1 MKYYKKNYD
10 LILIKLLFYIFP
22 IIMMMVSGYITFY
35 VSILTILSITFLIKN
50 KFKIILSFSDYIILI
65 FFLFSFIVTL
75 LNYKNND
82 YIIIIKSFFDLRFA
96 LLYLIIRNIIY
107 YKIVEFEKITLA
119 TLFAVIFLC
128 FDIFIQ
134 NIYGKDIFGYE
145 PFGERYNGIFED
157 EAIAGSYIQKFS
169 LISLSFFFLRDWNK
183 QNKIIFF
190 LTSVIFSFAIL
201 LTLDRMPFIIYLAS
215 LFFLIIL
222 AKNYRFI
229 FILNIL
235 TIIIL
240 FFFVVNTNDLIK
252 KRYERLSSEFQF
264 IKLLTIKNSIEK
276 NYTPAI
282 SNEIPII
289 SNEIKTN
296 LFGYSKLYIG
306 AYNVIINNNFLGSG
320 VKSFE
325 KSCLKIYENN
335 KSIGCSTH
343 PHNLY
348 LEIIINVG
356 FLGFLFFSIFIFN
369 IIYKISKQFK
379 VCETQNKII
388 IIIFLSIIICEVF
401 PLRSYGS
408 IFQTV
413 NGSIFWYLLSMA
425 SSISTLLFKKSL
437 RLKNFI

>member
-1 MKYYKKNYD
+1 MKFYKKNYN
-10 LILIKLLFYIFP
+10 LTLIKLLFYIFP
-22 IIMMMVSGYITFY
+22 IIMMMASGYITFY
-35 VSILTILSITFLIKN
+35 VSILTILSIAFFIKY
-50 KFKIILSFSDYIILI
+50 KYKIILFFSDYIVLI
-65 FFLFSFIVTL
+65 FFLFSFIVTF
-75 LNYKNND
+75 LNYKSND
-82 YIIIIKSFFDLRFA
+82 HIIIIKSFFDLRFA
-96 LLYLIIRNIIY
+96 LLYLVIRNIIY
-107 YKIVEFEKITLA
+107 YKIVEFKKITLV
-119 TLFAVIFLC
+119 TLFAVIFLS

-145 PFGERYNGIFED
+145 PFGERYNGIFEH

-169 LISLSFFFLRDWNK
+169 LIGLSIFFIKNWNVK
-183 QNKIIFF
+183 NKIIYF
-190 LTSVIFSFAIL
+190 LTSIIFALAIL
-201 LTLDRMPFIIYLAS
+201 FTLDRMPFIIYLAS
-215 LFFLIIL
+215 LSFIIIFS
-222 AKNYRFI
+222 KNYRF
-229 FILNIL
+229 FFTLNLL

-240 FFFVVNTNDLIK
+240 FLFFINTNDSLR

-264 IKLLTIKNSIEK
+264 IKLLTIKN
-276 NYTPAI
+276 NVQTNHTPLT
-282 SNEIPII
+282 SKETSII

-325 KSCLKIYENN
+325 KRCLDIYENN

-348 LEIIINVG
+348 LEIIINIG
-356 FLGFLFFSIFIFN
+356 FLGFLFFLIFIFN
-369 IIYKISKQFK
+369 IIYKVSKQFK

-388 IIIFLSIIICEVF
+388 IVTFLTIIICEVF

-413 NGSIFWYLLSMA
+413 NGSIFWYLISLA

-437 RLKNFI
+437 RFKNFI